1 MGISNWISER
11 VTEGSSHQGLM
22 VAVVAALVLF
32 GGMSLTKVVLWGA
45 LVWGVWSIMKRGLIM
60 AELETEVQLLKK
72 ELHDQK
78 KIHDRLDIAIEKL
91 TDVSNS
97 INRMLAVHEEKLA
110 RQEESIIDAEQKI
123 EVRRAELSKQID
135 ELHSRITTNTKEIM
149 TAAVDQHTKQNRE
162 IQKIRDE
169 LVSRV
174 GVLEKWRHVLIGGS
188 IVIGFMLH
196 KFVNFG
202 S

>member
-1 MGISNWISER
+1 MGRTCMGRLVDDEER
-11 VTEGSSHQGLM
+11 
-22 VAVVAALVLF
+22 
-32 GGMSLTKVVLWGA
+32 
-45 LVWGVWSIMKRGLIM
+45 LIM
-60 AELETEVQLLKK
+60 AELETEVKLLKK
-72 ELHDQK
+72 ELQDQA
-78 KIHDRLDIAIEKL
+78 KIHDRLDVAIEKL

-97 INRMLAVHEEKLA
+97 IHRMLAVHEEKIA
-110 RQEESIIDAEQKI
+110 RQEEAIFQAEEQI
-123 EVRRAELSKQID
+123 EVRRLELSKRLD
-135 ELHSRITTNTKEIM
+135 ELHSRITTNTKDIM
-149 TAAVDQHTKQNRE
+149 SAAAAQHQQQNKE
-162 IQKIRDE
+162 IQQIKNE